1 VPSRGIPNVFIYS
14 VFLVAVIVLFFT
26 AFPQPPP
33 RDSSVVTI
41 GEVAAGVGDGSI
53 RRISVSDSRLQV
65 EFQDGR
71 SARARMDSNAGL
83 TEQLRDYGVTSDQL
97 QNTTIVFLDPPQF
110 GNWLQILFNLLP
122 LVFFGSILLYLLRR
136 TR

>member
-1 VPSRGIPNVFIYS
+1 M
-14 VFLVAVIVLFFT
+14 
-26 AFPQPPP
+26 
-33 RDSSVVTI
+33 TI